1 MALRASWS
9 GYLKLSLVTIP
20 VRLYNAISS
29 TSRVSLNQLHKNCNH
44 RVRQQLVCPEHGKLE
59 REDIVKG
66 YEYEEDKYVVIDD
79 ADLEKIK
86 LETSKT
92 IDLTQFVTVDEVDPM
107 FFDKSYYVAPDG
119 PMAEDAFRVV
129 REAMRRANKTAI
141 GRVVI
146 LGREHIIA
154 LRPKEKGFALS
165 TLHYASEIRQ
175 AAPYFEGIR
184 NGDVDKDQL
193 ALATQLVEN
202 NTGPFNPAQFTDR
215 YEEALLQVIKAKVA
229 GSEPV
234 VVQQPEAG
242 KIIDLMSALKQSLA
256 QSSKPQKGVSKP
268 ESGSPPAAS
277 AAQAEQRP
285 KEKRPR
291 AESVRTIRQSQRKL
305 KAG

>member
-20 VRLYNAISS
+20 VRMYNAISS
-29 TSRVSLNQLHKNCNH
+29 TSRVSLSQLHKNCQH

-66 YEYEEDKYVVIDD
+66 YEYEKDKYVVIDES
-79 ADLEKIK
+79 DLQKIK
-86 LETSKT
+86 LETNKT
-92 IDLTQFVTVDEVDPM
+92 IDLIQFVKADEVDPM
-107 FFDKSYYVAPDG
+107 FFDKTYYMTPDG

-129 REAMRRANKTAI
+129 REAMRKANKMAI
-141 GRVVI
+141 GRVVM
-146 LGREHIIA
+146 LGKEHLIA
-154 LRPKEKGFALS
+154 LRVQDKGFTLS

-175 AAPYFEGIR
+175 AAPYFEEIR
-184 NGDVDKDQL
+184 NGEVNKDQL

-202 NTGPFNPAQFTDR
+202 NTAAFNPGQFTDR
-215 YEEALLQVIKAKVA
+215 YEEALLEVIKAKIA

-234 VVQQPEAG
+234 VVQQVEAG

-256 QSSKPQKGVSKP
+256 QTKPQKAVKKP
-268 ESGSPPAAS
+268 VIGTPPATAGES
-277 AAQAEQRP
+277 AQRL
-285 KEKRPR
+285 KVKKPR
-291 AESVRTIRQSQRKL
+291 AGSVRTIAQSQRKL

>member
-20 VRLYNAISS
+20 VRMYNAISS
-29 TSRVSLNQLHKNCNH
+29 TSRVSLSQLHKNCQH

-66 YEYEEDKYVVIDD
+66 YEYEKDKYVVIDES
-79 ADLEKIK
+79 DLQKIK
-86 LETSKT
+86 LETNKT
-92 IDLTQFVTVDEVDPM
+92 IDLIQFVKADEVDPM
-107 FFDKSYYVAPDG
+107 FFDKTYYMTPDG

-129 REAMRRANKTAI
+129 REAMRKANKMAI
-141 GRVVI
+141 GRVVM
-146 LGREHIIA
+146 LGKEHLIA
-154 LRPKEKGFALS
+154 LRVQDKGFTLS

-175 AAPYFEGIR
+175 AAPYFEEIR
-184 NGDVDKDQL
+184 NGEVDKDQL

-202 NTGPFNPAQFTDR
+202 NTAAFNPGQFTDR
-215 YEEALLQVIKAKVA
+215 YEEALLEVIKAKIA

-234 VVQQPEAG
+234 VVQQVEAG

-256 QSSKPQKGVSKP
+256 QTKPQKAVNKP
-268 ESGSPPAAS
+268 VIGTPPATADES
-277 AAQAEQRP
+277 AQRL
-285 KEKRPR
+285 KVKKPR
-291 AESVRTIRQSQRKL
+291 AGSVRTIAQSQRKL

>member
-20 VRLYNAISS
+20 VRMYNAISS
-29 TSRVSLNQLHKNCNH
+29 TSRVSLSQLHKNCQH

-66 YEYEEDKYVVIDD
+66 YEYEKDKYVVIDES
-79 ADLEKIK
+79 DLQKIK
-86 LETSKT
+86 LETNKT
-92 IDLTQFVTVDEVDPM
+92 IDLIQFVKADEVDPM
-107 FFDKSYYVAPDG
+107 FFDKTYYMTPDG

-129 REAMRRANKTAI
+129 REAMRKANKMAI
-141 GRVVI
+141 GRVVM
-146 LGREHIIA
+146 LGKEHLIA
-154 LRPKEKGFALS
+154 LRVQDKGFTLS

-175 AAPYFEGIR
+175 AAPYFEEIR
-184 NGDVDKDQL
+184 NGEVDKDQL

-202 NTGPFNPAQFTDR
+202 NTAAFNPGQFTDR
-215 YEEALLQVIKAKVA
+215 YEEALLEVIKAKIA

-234 VVQQPEAG
+234 VVQQVEAG

-256 QSSKPQKGVSKP
+256 QTKPQKAVKKP
-268 ESGSPPAAS
+268 VIGTPPATAGES
-277 AAQAEQRP
+277 AQRL
-285 KEKRPR
+285 KVKKPR
-291 AESVRTIRQSQRKL
+291 AGSVRTIAQSQRKL

>member
-1 MALRASWS
+1 MALRAMWS
-9 GYLKLSLVTIP
+9 GYLRLSLVTIP
-20 VRLYNAISS
+20 VRMYNAISS
-29 TSRVSLNQLHKNCNH
+29 SSRVALNQLHKNCHH

-66 YEYEEDKYVVIDD
+66 YEYEEDKYVVIDQ

-86 LETSKT
+86 LETTKT
-92 IDLTQFVTVDEVDPM
+92 IDLIQFVATDEVDPI

-129 REAMRRANKTAI
+129 REAMRRANKMAI
-141 GRVVI
+141 GQVVI
-146 LGREHIIA
+146 AGREHIIA
-154 LRPKEKGFALS
+154 LRVKDTGFALS

-175 AAPYFEGIR
+175 ATPYFEGIR
-184 NGDVDKDQL
+184 NGEVDKNQL

-202 NTGPFNPAQFTDR
+202 NTAAFNPAQFTDR
-215 YEEALLQVIKAKVA
+215 YEEALLQIIKAKAA

-234 VVQQPEAG
+234 VVQQVEAG

-256 QSSKPQKGVSKP
+256 QSKPQKDLKKP
-268 ESGSPPAAS
+268 VAGQSPERT
-277 AAQAEQRP
+277 AETTQPP
-285 KEKRPR
+285 KVKKAR
-291 AESVRTIRQSQRKL
+291 AESVRTIPQSQRKL

>member
-20 VRLYNAISS
+20 IRMYNAISS

-44 RVRQQLVCPEHGKLE
+44 RVRQQYVCPEHGKLE

-66 YEYEEDKYVVIDD
+66 YEYEEDKYVVIDE
-79 ADLEKIK
+79 ADLQKIK

-92 IDLTQFVTVDEVDPM
+92 INVVQFVTVEEIDPIY
-107 FFDKSYYVAPDG
+107 FDKSYYVTPDG
-119 PMAEDAFRVV
+119 PIAEDAFRVV
-129 REAMRRANKTAI
+129 REAMRKANKMAI

-146 LGREHIIA
+146 LGREHVIT
-154 LRPKEKGFALS
+154 LRPKDKGFALS

-202 NTGPFNPAQFTDR
+202 NTEPFNPAQFTDR
-215 YEEALLQVIKAKVA
+215 YEEALLEIIKSKIA

-256 QSSKPQKGVSKP
+256 QSKPQRAVTKP
-268 ESGSPPAAS
+268 EAGSQPVARTGQAA
-277 AAQAEQRP
+277 QRP
-285 KEKRPR
+285 KVKKPP
-291 AESVRTIRQSQRKL
+291 AESVRTVRQSQRKL

>member
-1 MALRASWS
+1 M
-9 GYLKLSLVTIP
+9 
-20 VRLYNAISS
+20 
-29 TSRVSLNQLHKNCNH
+29 
-44 RVRQQLVCPEHGKLE
+44 
-59 REDIVKG
+59 
-66 YEYEEDKYVVIDD
+66 
-79 ADLEKIK
+79 
-86 LETSKT
+86 
-92 IDLTQFVTVDEVDPM
+92 
-107 FFDKSYYVAPDG
+107 
-119 PMAEDAFRVV
+119 
-129 REAMRRANKTAI
+129 
-141 GRVVI
+141 
-146 LGREHIIA
+146 
-154 LRPKEKGFALS
+154 S

-193 ALATQLVEN
+193 ALATRLVEN

>member
-20 VRLYNAISS
+20 VRMYNAISS
-29 TSRVSLNQLHKNCNH
+29 TSRVSLSQLHKNCQH

-66 YEYEEDKYVVIDD
+66 YEYEKDKYVVIDES
-79 ADLEKIK
+79 DLQKIK
-86 LETSKT
+86 LETNKT
-92 IDLTQFVTVDEVDPM
+92 IDLIQFVKADEVDPM
-107 FFDKSYYVAPDG
+107 FFDKTYYMTPDG

-129 REAMRRANKTAI
+129 REAMRKANKMAI
-141 GRVVI
+141 GRVVM
-146 LGREHIIA
+146 LGKEHLIA
-154 LRPKEKGFALS
+154 LRVQDKGFTLS

-175 AAPYFEGIR
+175 AAPYFEEIR
-184 NGDVDKDQL
+184 NGEVDKDQL

-202 NTGPFNPAQFTDR
+202 NTAAFNPAQFTDR
-215 YEEALLQVIKAKVA
+215 YEEALLEVIKAKIA

-234 VVQQPEAG
+234 VVQQVEAG

-256 QSSKPQKGVSKP
+256 QTKPQKAVKKP
-268 ESGSPPAAS
+268 VIGTPPATAGES
-277 AAQAEQRP
+277 AQRL
-285 KEKRPR
+285 KVKKPR
-291 AESVRTIRQSQRKL
+291 AGSVRTIAQSQRKL

>member
-20 VRLYNAISS
+20 VRMYNAISS
-29 TSRVSLNQLHKNCNH
+29 TSRVSLSQLHKNCQH

-66 YEYEEDKYVVIDD
+66 YEYEKDKYVVIDES
-79 ADLEKIK
+79 DLQKIK
-86 LETSKT
+86 LETNKT
-92 IDLTQFVTVDEVDPM
+92 IDLIQFVKTDEVDPM
-107 FFDKSYYVAPDG
+107 FFDKSYYMTPDG

-129 REAMRRANKTAI
+129 REAMRKANKMAI
-141 GRVVI
+141 GRVVM
-146 LGREHIIA
+146 LGKEHLIA
-154 LRPKEKGFALS
+154 LRVQDKGFTLS

-175 AAPYFEGIR
+175 AAPYFEEIR
-184 NGDVDKDQL
+184 NGEVDKDQL

-202 NTGPFNPAQFTDR
+202 NTAAFNPGQFTDR
-215 YEEALLQVIKAKVA
+215 YEEALLEVIKAKIA

-234 VVQQPEAG
+234 VVQQVEAG

-256 QSSKPQKGVSKP
+256 QTKPQKAVKKP
-268 ESGSPPAAS
+268 VIGTPPSTAGES
-277 AAQAEQRP
+277 AQRL
-285 KEKRPR
+285 KVKKPR
-291 AESVRTIRQSQRKL
+291 AGSVRTIAQSQRKL

>member
-20 VRLYNAISS
+20 VRMYNAISS
-29 TSRVSLNQLHKNCNH
+29 TSRVSLSQLHKNCQH

-66 YEYEEDKYVVIDD
+66 YEYEKDKYVVIDES
-79 ADLEKIK
+79 DLQKIK
-86 LETSKT
+86 LETNKT
-92 IDLTQFVTVDEVDPM
+92 IDLIQFVKTDEVDPM
-107 FFDKSYYVAPDG
+107 FFDKSYYMTPDG

-129 REAMRRANKTAI
+129 REAMRKANKMAI
-141 GRVVI
+141 GRVVM
-146 LGREHIIA
+146 LGKEHLIA
-154 LRPKEKGFALS
+154 LRVQDKGFTLS

-175 AAPYFEGIR
+175 AAPYFEEIR
-184 NGDVDKDQL
+184 NGEVDKDQL

-202 NTGPFNPAQFTDR
+202 NTAAFNPGRFIDR
-215 YEEALLQVIKAKVA
+215 YEEALLEVIKAKIA

-234 VVQQPEAG
+234 VVQQVEAG

-256 QSSKPQKGVSKP
+256 QTKPQKAVKKP
-268 ESGSPPAAS
+268 VIGTPPSTAGES
-277 AAQAEQRP
+277 AQRL
-285 KEKRPR
+285 KVKKPR
-291 AESVRTIRQSQRKL
+291 AGSVRTIAQSQRKL